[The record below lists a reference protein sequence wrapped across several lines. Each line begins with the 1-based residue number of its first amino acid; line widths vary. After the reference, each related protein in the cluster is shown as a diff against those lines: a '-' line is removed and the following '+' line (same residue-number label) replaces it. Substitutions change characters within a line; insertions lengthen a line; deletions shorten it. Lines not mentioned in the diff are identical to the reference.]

1 MSMSHEEKIKKLL
14 RDILDVKE
22 EDLTLTAQF
31 RADLGATSIDFVEF
45 VAAIENEF
53 DVTISDSDAEKLKTI
68 GDAVAFLQAKTA

>member
-1 MSMSHEEKIKKLL
+1 MSMSHEEKLKKLL
-14 RDILDVKE
+14 REILDVKE
-22 EDLTLTAQF
+22 QDLTLTAQF
-31 RADLGATSIDFVEF
+31 RKDLGATSIDFVEF